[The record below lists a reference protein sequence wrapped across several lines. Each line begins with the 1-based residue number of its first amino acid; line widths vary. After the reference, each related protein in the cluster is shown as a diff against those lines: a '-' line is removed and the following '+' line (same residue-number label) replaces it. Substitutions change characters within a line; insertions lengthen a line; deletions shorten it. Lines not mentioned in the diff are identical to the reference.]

1 MGLVNSKYAERKLS
15 HALILVLELQD
26 AMDKL
31 DWCVNKVT
39 YEVVVHHDV
48 PNKEDGYIVIRKN
61 QRFLKIYKKSGN
73 LISPHVNLLK

>member
-1 MGLVNSKYAERKLS
+1 M
-15 HALILVLELQD
+15 ILVLELQD

-48 PNKEDGYIVIRKN
+48 PNKEDGYIVIEKPEIPEDL
-61 QRFLKIYKKSGN
+61 QEEWESYLATCESLEVKTFSAEVPQIQ
-73 LISPHVNLLK
+73 

>member
-1 MGLVNSKYAERKLS
+1 MGLVNSKYSERKLS

-48 PNKEDGYIVIRKN
+48 PNKEDGYIVIRKT
-61 QRFLKIYKKSGN
+61 RDT
-73 LISPHVNLLK
+73 